1 MFYFKGMKVK
11 RGQVVSQLQDL
22 QNEVEQI
29 LNIISNDQVMKE
41 TESMRDSKTLINYL
55 SKFDV
60 SNFMKDAL
68 K

>member
-1 MFYFKGMKVK
+1 MKVK

-68 K
+68 KWYQKN

>member
-1 MFYFKGMKVK
+1 MKVK

-60 SNFMKDAL
+60 SNFMKHL
-68 K
+68 IISKN